1 MKKTA
6 YLTPENID
14 AWTARV
20 LGRLAASRGRT
31 RLPPVLDASAAL
43 LMLDPQRIFVDEASP
58 AFLPSWKGV
67 ERNCTALVDHAAAT
81 GRVTIVTRHV
91 HPSRDDGGT
100 LLHFFGRLI
109 RETDELSGLVPGMQ
123 GRPGVE
129 VIRKARHSAFSVD
142 GLSRDLRRRGIGTVV
157 IAGVRSDLCV
167 LATAVEAGT
176 LGLLPV
182 VVADA
187 TAADDEGPH
196 LAVLEALSGGIACIM
211 STREVLERW
220 Q

>member
-67 ERNCTALVDHAAAT
+67 EPNCTALVEHAAAT

-91 HPSRDDGGT
+91 HPPRDDGGT

-129 VIRKARHSAFSVD
+129 VVTKARHSAFSVD
-142 GLSRDLRRRGIGTVV
+142 GLDRDLRRRGIG
-157 IAGVRSDLCV
+157 
-167 LATAVEAGT
+167 
-176 LGLLPV
+176 GLLPV

-211 STREVLERW
+211 STREVIQRW
-220 Q
+220 H